1 MTRFGKVAVM
11 FGGTSAEREI
21 SLMSGQAVLTAL
33 QGQGVDAHAF
43 DPAHKPLSA
52 LHDEGFDRVFIALH
66 GRGGEDGTV
75 QGALELMKI
84 PYTGSGVMASSVG
97 MDKWRT
103 KLMWQA
109 VGIPTP
115 EYAVLTADTD
125 FAAVEATLGLP
136 LMVKPAHEGSSIG
149 IIKVTQQGELA
160 AAFHEASQC
169 DRLVI
174 AERFIVGRE
183 YTAPVLDDEAL
194 PLIRIEAPQGN
205 YDYEHKYFTDDTQ
218 YFCPAGL
225 SDEVE
230 AALRATVLRAFRVL
244 GAEGWGRID
253 LMVDE
258 TGQCYLLEINTSPGM
273 TSHSLVPM
281 SARQAGISFEALCLR
296 LLEGA
301 HVG

>member
-1 MTRFGKVAVM
+1 MVILQINVDGIFPVESKRGSPVAPH
-11 FGGTSAEREI
+11 AH
-21 SLMSGQAVLTAL
+21 
-33 QGQGVDAHAF
+33 GV
-43 DPAHKPLSA
+43 PL
-52 LHDEGFDRVFIALH
+52 
-66 GRGGEDGTV
+66 
-75 QGALELMKI
+75 
-84 PYTGSGVMASSVG
+84 
-97 MDKWRT
+97 
-103 KLMWQA
+103 
-109 VGIPTP
+109 
-115 EYAVLTADTD
+115 
-125 FAAVEATLGLP
+125 
-136 LMVKPAHEGSSIG
+136 
-149 IIKVTQQGELA
+149 
-160 AAFHEASQC
+160 
-169 DRLVI
+169 
-174 AERFIVGRE
+174 
-183 YTAPVLDDEAL
+183 
-194 PLIRIEAPQGN
+194 RIEAPQGN